1 MCHNSLQLT
10 FNIFFSNDVKDQIVT
25 QTCKYAEQ
33 KITENSEY
41 LQQQKEARGN
51 QWKKKTM
58 KREEIHPLLAII
70 LTMGIVGYPRVRL
83 VIYFTDVL
91 KLAHKIEIIGAQS
104 GHSITKIFLL
114 SCLVDILNSL

>member
-83 VIYFTDVL
+83 VIYFTDIL
-91 KLAHKIEIIGAQS
+91 KLTHKIEIIGA
-104 GHSITKIFLL
+104 
-114 SCLVDILNSL
+114 